1 MKQKLHPFVLFQSV
15 EKAVPLRMAHYGALF
30 KGKDDIAVAAAALAD
45 LTSVNVVRH
54 ILLRILFGFVNY
66 HAGVAVFQLLSRTG
80 ALTVQ
85 SGRALHRGLA

>member
-1 MKQKLHPFVLFQSV
+1 MV
-15 EKAVPLRMAHYGALF
+15 HYAALF
-30 KGKDDIAVAAAALAD
+30 KGKDNIAVAAAALAD
-45 LTSVNVVRH
+45 LTSVNCIVGH
-54 ILLRILFGFVNY
+54 ILLRNLFGFVNY